1 MPRWCKLIDLDE
13 RSTRQHAALEAFL
26 REHEIVFTRY
36 ISPAPTIDARFP
48 ECGYRRYQVFANNLC
63 CAQAV
68 LPAIAALATPDD
80 DPPYQECA

>member
-1 MPRWCKLIDLDE
+1 MRWYKLVDLDE

-36 ISPAPTIDARFP
+36 MSQAPTVDCRFP
-48 ECGYRRYQVFANNLC
+48 ECGYRRYQVRADDLR

-80 DPPYQECA
+80 DPPYEECA